1 MITDFKA
8 LGMQEI
14 CERICENK
22 TTLII
27 FHARPDGDAV
37 GSAFALRE
45 ILGAMGIR
53 AICLCDDEVPD
64 RLRFLSDDFQ
74 GSVLPVEDL
83 KFGHE
88 RVISVDSASP
98 SQLGNLF
105 GRLLRNVD
113 LMIDHHAT
121 GTVYADNYIDTAASA
136 TGEIIYLMA
145 AYLVKIGKLEQIPP
159 RALNCI
165 YAAISSDTGGFKF
178 SNTTPRTHMIAAKL
192 IELGVD
198 TAEIN
203 RRLFDCKSIAQIKAE
218 GEAARRL
225 RLFDGGR
232 IAATT
237 MPYSV
242 KTELGVEDDDLA
254 TLIEI
259 PRSVSTAEVAI
270 SVRQPEEKGF
280 FRVSMRSVGA
290 IDVAAACASFG
301 GGGHKR
307 AAGCSLEARDIDD
320 ALERVV
326 EAVRKLI

>member
-1 MITDFKA
+1 MITDFKS
-8 LGMQEI
+8 LGMPEL

-45 ILGAMGIR
+45 ILGAMGIK

-74 GSVLPVEDL
+74 GSVLPVDDL

-88 RVISVDSASP
+88 RVIAVDSASP
-98 SQLGNLF
+98 SQLGRLF
-105 GRLLRNVD
+105 DRLLRNVD

-136 TGEIIYLMA
+136 TGEIMYLLA
-145 AYLVKIGKLEQIPP
+145 AYLVKIGKLERIPP
-159 RALNCI
+159 RALTCI

-198 TAEIN
+198 AAEIN
-203 RRLFDCKSIAQIKAE
+203 RKLFDSKSVAQIKAE

-225 RLFDGGR
+225 KLFDGGR
-232 IAATT
+232 IAVTS
-237 MPYSV
+237 MPYSA
-242 KTELGVEDDDLA
+242 KAELGVEDDDLA
-254 TLIEI
+254 TIIEI

-270 SVRQPEEKGF
+270 SVRQPDEKGF
-280 FRVSMRSVGA
+280 FRVSMRSVGE
-290 IDVAAACASFG
+290 IDVAAVCAAFG

-307 AAGCSLEARDIDD
+307 AAGCSLEAGDIDE
-320 ALERVV
+320 AVERVIT
-326 EAVRKLI
+326 AVMNK

>member
-1 MITDFKA
+1 MITDFKS
-8 LGMQEI
+8 LGMQEL

-45 ILGAMGIR
+45 ILGAMGIK

-88 RVISVDSASP
+88 RVIAVDSASP
-98 SQLGNLF
+98 SQLGRLF
-105 GRLLRNVD
+105 DRLLRNVD

-121 GTVYADNYIDTAASA
+121 GTVYADSYIDTAASA
-136 TGEIIYLMA
+136 TGEIMYLLA
-145 AYLVKIGKLEQIPP
+145 AYLVKIGKLERIPP
-159 RALNCI
+159 RALTCI

-203 RRLFDCKSIAQIKAE
+203 RKLFDCKSVAQIKAE

-225 RLFDGGR
+225 KLFDGGR
-232 IAATT
+232 IAVTS
-237 MPYSV
+237 MPYSA
-242 KTELGVEDDDLA
+242 KAELEVEDDDLA
-254 TLIEI
+254 TIIEI

-280 FRVSMRSVGA
+280 FRVSMRSVGE
-290 IDVAAACASFG
+290 IDVAAVCATFG

-307 AAGCSLEARDIDD
+307 AAGCSLEAADVD
-320 ALERVV
+320 AAIEKVV
-326 EAVRKLI
+326 AAVRV